1 MSPEM
6 DHSETRSPV
15 FSATPD
21 PEPVVSRPVFE
32 LKIKGAATFK
42 TGAGQYQSTPMPS
55 PVVEDLKAQ
64 SARSRR
70 DDEDVPA
77 LMRRIRQIL
86 VQRDGIRSAE
96 KRIAEE
102 GAVTAV
108 SVVNEPTGTAANAE
122 LSKKDAREKLL
133 ARLQAEKAL
142 IQPAPRTNTELEET
156 EKRLKAQ
163 AKLRIKLA
171 REKSVAVASGSLAT
185 AMNGAGGGG
194 LSIKGA
200 ASAVAMEQNLRA
212 KLLSRR
218 SGAAD

>member
-15 FSATPD
+15 FSVTPD

-42 TGAGQYQSTPMPS
+42 AGAGQYQSTPLPS
-55 PVVEDLKAQ
+55 PVVEDSKAQ

-108 SVVNEPTGTAANAE
+108 SVVDEPKGTAANAE
-122 LSKKDAREKLL
+122 LSKKGAREKLL

-142 IQPAPRTNTELEET
+142 IQLAPRANTELEET

-194 LSIKGA
+194 LSTKGA